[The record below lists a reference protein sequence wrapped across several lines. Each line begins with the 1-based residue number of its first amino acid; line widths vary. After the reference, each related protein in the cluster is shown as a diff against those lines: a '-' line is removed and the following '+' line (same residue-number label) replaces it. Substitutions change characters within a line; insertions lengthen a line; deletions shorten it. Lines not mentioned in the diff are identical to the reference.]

1 MIENEQIAHQIVKRY
16 MLWSAGAALVPV
28 PIVDMIAISGVQL
41 KMLADVSK
49 VYNIPF
55 EKSRVQAV
63 VGSLIGYILPHAFS
77 VGLIGGLLKAI
88 PGVGV
93 LVGVPSFAIFA
104 AAYCWALGRVFIQ
117 HFESG
122 GTFLNFDPEA
132 VKEHFRAHFED
143 GQKMAATLS
152 TAPKAEV

>member
-1 MIENEQIAHQIVKRY
+1 MW
-16 MLWSAGAALVPV
+16 WSAGAALIPLPV
-28 PIVDMIAISGVQL
+28 ADMIAIAGAQL
-41 KMLADVSK
+41 KMLAEISK
-49 VYNIPF
+49 VYGIPF

-63 VGSLIGYILPHAFS
+63 VGSLIGYVVPHAFS

-93 LVGVPSFAIFA
+93 LVGVPSFAFFA
-104 AAYCWALGRVFIQ
+104 AAYAWALGRVFIQ

-132 VKEHFRAHFED
+132 VREHFRAQFEE
-143 GQKMAATLS
+143 GRRMAAMS
-152 TAPKAEV
+152 TEQKAQA